1 MAGIVAVQRSGEPGS
16 GADFWIRG
24 VNTFGANNRP
34 LVLVDGIE
42 RPLDLV
48 DTEDI
53 ETFSILKDATA
64 TAVYGVRGAN
74 GVVLVTTRKGNFENH
89 RYYDIRTWMI
99 APQESNG
106 PRFGRELRAKNFED
120 SWKRTSEICSPI
132 VFEPKHYFFPIHQ
145 NQLNEMKNITQNYG
159 W

>member
-1 MAGIVAVQRSGEPGS
+1 
-16 GADFWIRG
+16 
-24 VNTFGANNRP
+24 
-34 LVLVDGIE
+34 
-42 RPLDLV
+42 
-48 DTEDI
+48 
-53 ETFSILKDATA
+53 
-64 TAVYGVRGAN
+64 
-74 GVVLVTTRKGNFENH
+74 
-89 RYYDIRTWMI
+89 MI

>member
-1 MAGIVAVQRSGEPGS
+1 MTNRNEAEALLYFNKVRNRSGL
-16 GADFWIRG
+16 
-24 VNTFGANNRP
+24 NN
-34 LVLVDGIE
+34 IE
-42 RPLDLV
+42 VAYPEIIGNQALFRELL
-48 DTEDI
+48 
-53 ETFSILKDATA
+53 
-64 TAVYGVRGAN
+64 
-74 GVVLVTTRKGNFENH
+74 RKERMVELAFENH